1 MVSTR
6 YVYVH
11 TLCTHTLCTHTLRTH
26 CVPTVPSPCSMYLL
40 HTYYG
45 EGVLSMANTGKD
57 TNRAQFF
64 LLFRPQP
71 HLDGKHVVFG
81 RVVGGLSTLD
91 AVEAVGSTSGS
102 TSLPVDITACTV
114 A

>member
-1 MVSTR
+1 M
-6 YVYVH
+6 
-11 TLCTHTLCTHTLRTH
+11 
-26 CVPTVPSPCSMYLL
+26 SMYSL
-40 HTYYG
+40 HTTYYG

-102 TSLPVDITACTV
+102 TSLPVDITACSV

>member
-1 MVSTR
+1 M
-6 YVYVH
+6 
-11 TLCTHTLCTHTLRTH
+11 
-26 CVPTVPSPCSMYLL
+26 SMYSL